1 MSQIANANLTT
12 IWHQE
17 WLTGRELGPRE
28 DDSVIRERYI
38 GKLRTSFVRLKDEED
53 TLVWSL
59 NPSGDYTPKRV
70 KRHLRSKGMWSR
82 SIGGGRRFGGYPS
95 KSRIFVWLL
104 LNNKALTWDILQK
117 RNTQGAQ
124 WEFGWLEHGEGV

>member
-70 KRHLRSKGMWSR
+70 KGTCEARGCGAAALVVEEGLEVIHPNHAYSC
-82 SIGGGRRFGGYPS
+82 GYYFIIRLLHGISCKREIHKVPS
-95 KSRIFVWLL
+95 GSLV
-104 LNNKALTWDILQK
+104 
-117 RNTQGAQ
+117 G
-124 WEFGWLEHGEGV
+124 